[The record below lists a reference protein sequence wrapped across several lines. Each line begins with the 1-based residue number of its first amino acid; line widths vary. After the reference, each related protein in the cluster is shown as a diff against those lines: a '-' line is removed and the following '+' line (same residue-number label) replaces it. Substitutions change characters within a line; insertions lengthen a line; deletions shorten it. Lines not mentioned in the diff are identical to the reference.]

1 MTHTKIKDLIDQ
13 LEQLQEDLMALPDD
27 MLLNIDARDNE
38 SIDKGTQFI
47 KSYNENL
54 SGFSEYSARLV
65 RQIKDYFEINPEME
79 DIESEQFYENK
90 SSRIIK
96 ELDTTQAYSIT
107 DNFTYKRPYGFILGD
122 IAFKGIKTW
131 RSLFS
136 EILKVL
142 AEKNPE
148 QFQKLPEAE
157 EFISSQGNPFFSKDQ
172 EKLRMPEKTDMGFY
186 VEVNHSANGL
196 MKKLENVMNYLNINP
211 ENLQIY
217 LREDRDAE

>member
-1 MTHTKIKDLIDQ
+1 MTHTKIKDLINQ

-54 SGFSEYSARLV
+54 SGFSEYSAKLV

-96 ELDTTQAYSIT
+96 ELDKTQAYSIT
-107 DNFTYKRPYGFILGD
+107 DNFTYKRPYGFVLGD

-131 RSLFS
+131 CSLFS
-136 EILKVL
+136 QILKVL
-142 AEKNPE
+142 AEKKPKQYQE
-148 QFQKLPEAE
+148 LPEAE
-157 EFISSQGNPFFSKDQ
+157 EFISSRGNPFFSKDP
-172 EKLRMPEKTDMGFY
+172 EKLRMPEKTEMGIY
-186 VEVNHSANGL
+186 AEVNLSANDL
-196 MKKLENVMNYLNINP
+196 MKKLKNVMNFLDVNP